1 MSKHFLTDYIKV
13 YDDIVEADFC
23 DVTIETFETK
33 ADVPYLD
40 REQRP
45 SFHDLNISQKYIDR
59 DPWWMGIQHK
69 LKGVFE
75 EITQRYIDELDL
87 KEEFPEDYAF
97 EEYRIKKY
105 ENNGYDRFKD
115 HVDVSDYPSA
125 RRFLVGFLY
134 LNDVE
139 EGGETNFPKLDYS
152 VKPKRGRIVMF
163 PPTWQY
169 THAGLPPVSS
179 NKYIVGT
186 YLHYK

>member
-1 MSKHFLTDYIKV
+1 MGVELKDYIKV
-13 YDDIVEADFC
+13 YEDAVKGDFC

-33 ADVPYLD
+33 GRPQYLD
-40 REQRP
+40 RQQSP
-45 SFHDLNISQKYIDR
+45 TFHDLNISQRYIDK
-59 DPWWMGIQHK
+59 DPWWMGIQHQ

-75 EITQRYIDELDL
+75 DTTKRYIEELDL
-87 KEEFPEDYAF
+87 KNEFPGEYEF

-115 HVDVSDYPSA
+115 HVDVFDHESA

-139 EGGETNFPKLDYS
+139 EGGETTFPKLDYS
-152 VKPKRGRIVMF
+152 VKPKRGRILLF

-169 THAGLPPVSS
+169 RHAGLPPVSS

>member
-1 MSKHFLTDYIKV
+1 MTNELKDYIKV
-13 YDDIVEADFC
+13 YDDVVKGKFC
-23 DVTIETFETK
+23 DIVIETFETK
-33 ADVPYLD
+33 AEVPYLD

-45 SFHDLNISQKYIDR
+45 SFHDLNITQKYLEKDE
-59 DPWWMGIQHK
+59 WWMGIQYH
-69 LKGVFE
+69 LKGVFKD
-75 EITQRYIDELDL
+75 IMQRYIDELDL
-87 KEEFPEDYAF
+87 NDVFPEEYAF

-105 ENNGYDRFKD
+105 ENNGYDQFKD
-115 HVDVSDYPSA
+115 HVDVQDYPSA

-139 EGGETNFPKLDYS
+139 EGGETHFSKLNYS
-152 VKPKRGRIVMF
+152 VKPKRGRIVIF

-169 THAGLPPVSS
+169 THSGLLPISS